1 MIARAGSTSRPN
13 SCKNV
18 SRNFHARLARDK
30 RLLQVKV
37 SSVKLRLR
45 VHRPR
50 VRQVQQDY
58 PFIGLMDWGRFLL
71 ENHSEHMLG
80 GFHISEESKYTDM
93 FSRFWRNYYEL
104 DPDHMVYSQFNSSQ
118 MGWVVPYAIHGD
130 EGRGK
135 AKIPILITSYQ
146 MVIGVGGEDATN
158 MKGHPVLN
166 HTIL

>member
-1 MIARAGSTSRPN
+1 
-13 SCKNV
+13 
-18 SRNFHARLARDK
+18 
-30 RLLQVKV
+30 
-37 SSVKLRLR
+37 
-45 VHRPR
+45 
-50 VRQVQQDY
+50 
-58 PFIGLMDWGRFLL
+58 
-71 ENHSEHMLG
+71 
-80 GFHISEESKYTDM
+80 M

-104 DPDHMVYSQFNSSQ
+104 DPDHMAYSQFNSSQ

>member
-1 MIARAGSTSRPN
+1 M
-13 SCKNV
+13 
-18 SRNFHARLARDK
+18 
-30 RLLQVKV
+30 
-37 SSVKLRLR
+37 
-45 VHRPR
+45 PR
-50 VRQVQQDY
+50 VRQVQQHY
-58 PFIGLMDWGRFLL
+58 PFIGLMDWAQFLM

-80 GFHISEESKYTDM
+80 GFHINEESKYVDM

-104 DPDHMVYSQFNSSQ
+104 DPDHIVYSQFAANQ

-166 HTIL
+166 